1 MKSAPSWPGSSGRHG
16 SCSSFHSLLFSLGLF
31 TVCLD
36 KMNTHVYCCY
46 TWIFAR
52 ALVPHMLS
60 FGWLESNVNRHY
72 NCRLMFQDIC
82 GLFRKAV
89 LHFLYRLSFSDLTAP
104 VGKTFFFWCNQELV
118 HPLIMRWDDCSHLKS
133 VFTLAQ
139 TELESPAD
147 RGRAEQSPNIWDN
160 CDGAN
165 DETSEIS
172 SNCNCSFF
180 FFFFLLRWNLSSSS
194 VWTCLCLEQMES
206 TASACSE
213 FLTSL
218 LTKRFNRF
226 FSKLDL
232 LLSDFFGVAW
242 LFSGKL
248 LHHRVVDEIS
258 G

>member
-180 FFFFLLRWNLSSSS
+180 FFFCSVEICRRPLRELACVWSKWNQLPLPAVNSWHLS
-194 VWTCLCLEQMES
+194 WPKD
-206 TASACSE
+206 
-213 FLTSL
+213 LT
-218 LTKRFNRF
+218 
-226 FSKLDL
+226 
-232 LLSDFFGVAW
+232 DFFQNSI
-242 LFSGKL
+242 FSYL
-248 LHHRVVDEIS
+248 IFLE
-258 G
+258 